1 MAKNIIVRA
10 SLSVKEEFVDEFIRT
25 LTAVAEASRQE
36 DGCLEY
42 DFLRDANR
50 PNTFMF
56 FELYK
61 DFDAYQTHR
70 QMPYMLQMRP
80 KRDAM
85 VEKYL
90 GVRVFEAQEKDA

>member
-1 MAKNIIVRA
+1 MSKNIIVRA
-10 SLSVKEEFVDEFIRT
+10 SLSVKEECVEEFIKT
-25 LTAVAEASRQE
+25 LSAVAEASRLE
-36 DGCLEY
+36 KGCLEY
-42 DFLRDANR
+42 DFLRDVNN

-56 FELYK
+56 FELYR
-61 DFDAYQTHR
+61 DSNAYQTHR

-90 GVRVFEAQEKDA
+90 GVRVFEAEEQ

>member
-1 MAKNIIVRA
+1 MSKNIIVRA
-10 SLSVKEEFVDEFIRT
+10 SLSVKEECVEEFIKT
-25 LTAVAEASRQE
+25 LSAVAEASRLE
-36 DGCLEY
+36 EGCLEY
-42 DFLRDANR
+42 DFLRDVNN

-56 FELYK
+56 FELYR
-61 DFDAYQTHR
+61 DSNAYQTHR

-90 GVRVFEAQEKDA
+90 GVRVFEAEEQ